1 MPTKRFDKKHWK
13 MVVVLLAICGA
24 MLLLRW
30 AAMTNEN
37 SQTAYYGPADDVTC
51 CSPAIRLS
59 DDRYVPVQTLEV
71 QSSML
76 RCKPPSVQNVH

>member
-30 AAMTNEN
+30 AAMIWGGAVTNED
-37 SQTAYYGPADDVTC
+37 SQTA
-51 CSPAIRLS
+51 
-59 DDRYVPVQTLEV
+59 
-71 QSSML
+71 
-76 RCKPPSVQNVH
+76 

>member
-30 AAMTNEN
+30 AAMIWGWAVTNEN
-37 SQTAYYGPADDVTC
+37 GQTAYYGPADNVTC

-71 QSSML
+71 QSSM
-76 RCKPPSVQNVH
+76 

>member
-30 AAMTNEN
+30 AA
-37 SQTAYYGPADDVTC
+37 
-51 CSPAIRLS
+51 IRLA
-59 DDRYVPVQTLEV
+59 P
-71 QSSML
+71 
-76 RCKPPSVQNVH
+76 

>member
-30 AAMTNEN
+30 AAMIWGWAGTNES
-37 SQTAYYGPADDVTC
+37 SQTA
-51 CSPAIRLS
+51 
-59 DDRYVPVQTLEV
+59 
-71 QSSML
+71 
-76 RCKPPSVQNVH
+76 